1 MIFPDLNEEVLP
13 RVPSGVRRRC
23 VLHFGMHKTGSSSI
37 QASLFRKPL
46 GEGFH
51 YVDFGVDNP
60 TGPILN
66 MFQAPELRYKH
77 LVARG
82 ARLGYEAFLAERGPR
97 RERLSAEL
105 SGARARTLIISA
117 EGLTLLSE
125 SELASFRDYIGQYV
139 GAIDAFAY
147 VRRPKEFME
156 SMFQQ
161 QVKGRLG
168 SLDLR
173 KLYPV
178 YRQRFEKFDWI
189 FGVEHVHYRLFDAEG
204 FPGGCVVQDFCG
216 CVGVPLAKDQIVRVN
231 EGLSRNA
238 VALLYVYRKYAR
250 AIGSDRYTIG
260 QDKLLVEELAKLRGP
275 KLRFSWQVVEPVL
288 KENESDLGWMEA
300 RLGVSL
306 REIPGPREPDAIHD
320 EAGLLS
326 LDQGALDWLGTRV
339 MRQDGGSGT
348 LGAESRDGATGDEQR
363 PGGQLGPRSLFRYVR
378 ETSPELFEGIS
389 NAEALRLIEGVL
401 RAVRGEVH
409 ALGDGA
415 LRIAGLG
422 RFRRQGSA
430 VLWDGPSRV
439 TRARSFSPASRE
451 EAVAL
456 SVRELQDKV
465 IREKRVA
472 RWLEEKRARRDENR

>member
-1 MIFPDLNEEVLP
+1 MTFPDLNEEVP
-13 RVPSGVRRRC
+13 PKVPSGVRRC

-82 ARLGYEAFLAERGPR
+82 ARLGYEAFLAERDPR

-105 SGARARTLIISA
+105 SGVRARTLIISA

-139 GAIDAFAY
+139 DAIDAFAY

-168 SLDLR
+168 RLDLR
-173 KLYPV
+173 ELYPA
-178 YRQRFEKFDWI
+178 YRQRFEKFDRV
-189 FGVEHVHYRLFDAEG
+189 FGVEHVHYRLFGAER
-204 FPGGCVVQDFCG
+204 FPGGCVVQDFCDR
-216 CVGVPLAKDQIVRVN
+216 VGVPLAKDAIVRVN

-288 KENESDLGWMEA
+288 KENESDLGWMET

-306 REIPGPREPDAIHD
+306 REIPGPREPDAIQD
-320 EAGLLS
+320 EADLLT
-326 LDQGALDWLGTRV
+326 LDPGTLNWLGTRLR
-339 MRQDGGSGT
+339 RQEGGSDT
-348 LGAESRDGATGDEQR
+348 AGAESRNTATGDEQR
-363 PGGQLGPRSLFRYVR
+363 PAAQLGPRSLFRSVR
-378 ETSPELFEGIS
+378 QTTPELFEGIS
-389 NAEALRLIEGVL
+389 NADALGLIEGVL

-409 ALGDGA
+409 ALEGGA
-415 LRIAGLG
+415 LNIAGLG
-422 RFRRQGSA
+422 QFRRKGSA
-430 VLWDGPSRV
+430 VLWDRQSRV
-439 TRARSFSPASRE
+439 TRARALSPASRE

-456 SVRELQDKV
+456 SVRELQDRV
-465 IREKRVA
+465 IREKRTA
-472 RWLEEKRARRDENR
+472 RWLEKKRARRDESR